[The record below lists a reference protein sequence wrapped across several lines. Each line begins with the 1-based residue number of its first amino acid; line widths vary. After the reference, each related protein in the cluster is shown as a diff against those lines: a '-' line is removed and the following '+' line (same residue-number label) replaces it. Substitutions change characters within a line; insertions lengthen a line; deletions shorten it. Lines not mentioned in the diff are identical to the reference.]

1 MDWVNIVADPL
12 ENIQPDQL
20 NHELTLAL
28 EAVNRGD
35 ASSADKLLQLV
46 YDQLRTLARSRMA
59 REKGAAGGTPT
70 LDATAL
76 VHEAYL
82 RLVGNESTNTSKQK
96 WDGRGHFFGAAALA
110 MRRILVERAR
120 HRDRMKHGGGRERVE
135 FEDQI
140 LSAPAEA
147 ESTDLIALD
156 EAVTKLE
163 RLDERKAK
171 VVSLRYFAGLS
182 VEETAAALDVSP
194 STVKNEWAFARAWLH
209 RELSGENDSPAA
221 PAST

>member
-1 MDWVNIVADPL
+1 MADDKPKHSRPV
-12 ENIQPDQL
+12 QPDQV

-28 EAVNRGD
+28 DAVNRGD
-35 ASSADKLLQLV
+35 ANSADKLLQLV
-46 YDQLRTLARSRMA
+46 YDQLRTLARSRMS

-82 RLVGNESTNTSKQK
+82 RLVGNDATAQKQK

-120 HRDRMKHGGGRERVE
+120 HRDRIKHGGGRDRVE
-135 FEDQI
+135 FEDQV
-140 LSAPAEA
+140 LSAPPEA
-147 ESTDLIALD
+147 EGTDLIALD
-156 EAVTKLE
+156 EALTKLE
-163 RLDERKAK
+163 KLDERKAK

-182 VEETAAALDVSP
+182 VEETAAALDISP

-209 RELSGENDSPAA
+209 RELSGEANPS
-221 PAST
+221 

>member
-1 MDWVNIVADPL
+1 VAEPTQH
-12 ENIQPDQL
+12 IHPDQL

-35 ASSADKLLQLV
+35 RNSADKLLQLV
-46 YDQLRTLARSRMA
+46 YDQLRTLARSRMS
-59 REKGAAGGTPT
+59 REKGGAGGTPT

-82 RLVGNESTNTSKQK
+82 RLVGNEAANAQQPK

-120 HRDRMKHGGGRERVE
+120 HRDRIKHGGGRERVE
-135 FEDQI
+135 FEDQV
-140 LSAPAEA
+140 LTAPVEA
-147 ESTDLIALD
+147 EGTDLIALD
-156 EAVTKLE
+156 EALTKLE
-163 RLDERKAK
+163 KMDERKAK

-209 RELSGENDSPAA
+209 REISGESSNP
-221 PAST
+221 P